1 MGYDINWNVHAGE
14 PVLRHP
20 LYEKYRLQS
29 LTDIEV
35 SDVKA
40 DLDGCNMD
48 RDSSGVVAY
57 LCWLIR
63 CKELAA

>member
-1 MGYDINWNVHAGE
+1 MGYAINWYVNAGD

-20 LYEKYRLQS
+20 LYEKYRLKS
-29 LTDIEV
+29 LLDIV
-35 SDVKA
+35 VADVKT
-40 DLDGCNMD
+40 DLNGCAMD